1 MDKPVDSPCKD
12 PSELS
17 QQDQQVLMRKL
28 EQRFHGQQFASQEE
42 GESAVRAAI
51 AEYLGCSPQVE
62 PEPNF
67 AWALWFL
74 LAVVLLAGVWL
85 YWSRSQGLVGCWR

>member
-1 MDKPVDSPCKD
+1 MDKLVDIPCKD

-28 EQRFHGQQFASQEE
+28 EQHFQGQRFASQEE

-67 AWALWFL
+67 AWVPWLV
-74 LAVVLLAGVWL
+74 LAMVLLAGVWL
-85 YWSRSQGLVGCWR
+85 YWSRSQGLVG

>member
-1 MDKPVDSPCKD
+1 MDKPTNSPCKD
-12 PSELS
+12 PGELS
-17 QQDQQVLMRKL
+17 HQ
-28 EQRFHGQQFASQEE
+28 EQRALMHQLERRFQGRQFTSKEE

-67 AWALWFL
+67 AWVPWFV
-74 LAVVLLAGVWL
+74 LAMVLLAGVWL
-85 YWSRSQGLVGCWR
+85 YWSRSQGLVG